1 MASQEASSPTLVE
14 LRVVGQDSSEE
25 AKIEVDTVL
34 SKFKES
40 DWLRG
45 VKESLLASH
54 VNEEQ
59 SELTFEYNQEAKE
72 QEDSVNV
79 VPLEQVTLYVAFN
92 EPLINELLSQLAFAA
107 DSPDH
112 EQLPQEFYSRKPI
125 QASAVAIYQ
134 NMLNACLPASFV
146 FIFDSDLTDS
156 VRACYSRKTSRVNRQ
171 DLLAEVHRRTDGIL
185 LTDFAKGLVF
195 TAKTVMNSQ
204 IISFDLIHVEPGKAE
219 IEGRKAQDSYL
230 SSIRAFLQDYMY
242 QTQVQRQQANQ
253 SKATGPVHFMIASPD
268 YSRCKVKH
276 VDQQMAAG
284 LSPVDTILSLRQ
296 IC

>member
-1 MASQEASSPTLVE
+1 M
-14 LRVVGQDSSEE
+14 
-25 AKIEVDTVL
+25 L
-34 SKFKES
+34 SKFKDS
-40 DWLRG
+40 DWLNS

-54 VNEEQ
+54 VNAEI
-59 SELTFEYNQEAKE
+59 SELTFEHNQEAKE
-72 QEDSVNV
+72 EDNVTV
-79 VPLEQVTLYVAFN
+79 VPPELVTLHVAFN

-134 NMLNACLPASFV
+134 NMLNACLPESFI

-156 VRACYSRKTSRVNRQ
+156 VRACYSRKTSRVDRQ

-195 TAKTVMNSQ
+195 TAKTVMNNQ
-204 IISFDLIHVEPGKAE
+204 ITSFDLIQVEPGKAE
-219 IEGRKAQDSYL
+219 IEGRKAQDPYL

-242 QTQVQRQQANQ
+242 QTRVQRQQANQ
-253 SKATGPVHFMIASPD
+253 SKAEGPGSD
-268 YSRCKVKH
+268 YSKCKVKH
-276 VDQQMAAG
+276 VDSQMEAG
-284 LSPVDTILSLRQ
+284 LSPVDTILGLRQ
-296 IC
+296 ICQLTLPKVEETSILSMSQQ

>member
-1 MASQEASSPTLVE
+1 M
-14 LRVVGQDSSEE
+14 
-25 AKIEVDTVL
+25 L

-54 VNEEQ
+54 VNEEL

-72 QEDSVNV
+72 DDSGNV
-79 VPLEQVTLYVAFN
+79 EPLELVTLHVAFN

-156 VRACYSRKTSRVNRQ
+156 VRACYSRKTSRVNR
-171 DLLAEVHRRTDGIL
+171 
-185 LTDFAKGLVF
+185 
-195 TAKTVMNSQ
+195 
-204 IISFDLIHVEPGKAE
+204 
-219 IEGRKAQDSYL
+219 
-230 SSIRAFLQDYMY
+230 
-242 QTQVQRQQANQ
+242 
-253 SKATGPVHFMIASPD
+253 
-268 YSRCKVKH
+268 
-276 VDQQMAAG
+276 
-284 LSPVDTILSLRQ
+284 
-296 IC
+296 